1 MKRKQQVKRFLEEN
15 YCMINSLMC
24 NQESKMFGGDVV
36 GIIISDIDRQMKEE
50 TEKNGGATYE

>member
-1 MKRKQQVKRFLEEN
+1 MKRKQKVKRFLEEN

-24 NQESKMFGGDVV
+24 NQESKMFDGDVV

-50 TEKNGGATYE
+50 AEKNGGATYE